1 MKKFKIII
9 ILTIFLFLLSISIPQ
24 CLTYTDNQ
32 EVKSNGTIFYLVSL
46 NKSET
51 LNITCSSKYQLS
63 YSLFL
68 FNFRPTSNYKNPD
81 GIYSSELY
89 NLSITFYE
97 GYYPELNYVAKET
110 LIYYIQII
118 VHNASSNLITIYS
131 NKELGRYYLPL
142 IDSYPLEII
151 GVTTIFTIST
161 ITFLILKKRKLR
173 V

>member
-9 ILTIFLFLLSISIPQ
+9 IFTILLFLLTISTPQ
-24 CLTYTDNQ
+24 CLTYTDYQ

-51 LNITCSSKYQLS
+51 LNITCSSKYQLN
-63 YSLFL
+63 YSLFV
-68 FNFRPTSNYKNPD
+68 FNFRPTSNYKNPN

-97 GYYPELNYVAKET
+97 GYYPELNFIANKA

>member
-9 ILTIFLFLLSISIPQ
+9 IFTILLFLLSISIPQ
-24 CLTYTDNQ
+24 CLTYTDYQ

-51 LNITCSSKYQLS
+51 LNISCSSKYQLS
-63 YSLFL
+63 YSLFV
-68 FNFRPTSNYKNPD
+68 FNFRPTSNYKNPN

-97 GYYPELNYVAKET
+97 GYYPELNFIANKT

-118 VHNASSNLITIYS
+118 VHNESSNLITIYS

-151 GVTTIFTIST
+151 GVITIFTIST

>member
-63 YSLFL
+63 YSLFV

-81 GIYSSELY
+81 GKYSSELY

-97 GYYPELNYVAKET
+97 GYYPELNFIANEA

-151 GVTTIFTIST
+151 WVTTIFTIST